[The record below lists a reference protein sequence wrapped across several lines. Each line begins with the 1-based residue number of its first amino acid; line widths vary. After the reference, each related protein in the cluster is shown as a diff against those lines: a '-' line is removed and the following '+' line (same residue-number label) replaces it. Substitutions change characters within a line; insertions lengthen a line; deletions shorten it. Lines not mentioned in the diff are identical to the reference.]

1 MKDLRKFY
9 YWCALVFLIIF
20 LLLQWYFYLN
30 PTTIEE
36 DNEEFYDNIKKI
48 EVKSII
54 KRKRLDFK
62 NRTALYV
69 VYEQDSLPIFSD
81 WEEKIQVGDSIIK
94 PKGSLKL
101 LIKRGGY
108 LIDTLDY
115 EENNSIIL
123 PNNW

>member
-9 YWCALVFLIIF
+9 YWCAFITILLFS
-20 LLLQWYFYLN
+20 LLQWYFYLN

-36 DNEEFYDNIKKI
+36 DNKLLLSKIREREIKA
-48 EVKSII
+48 VI
-54 KRKRLDFK
+54 KRKSINNYKRRAIFI
-62 NRTALYV
+62 
-69 VYEQDSLPIFSD
+69 VYDKDSIPID
-81 WEEKIQVGDSIIK
+81 YEWEEKIQVGDSIIK

-101 LIKRGGY
+101 LIKRGSY

-115 EENNSIIL
+115 EDNNSIIL

>member
-9 YWCALVFLIIF
+9 YWCAFITILLFS
-20 LLLQWYFYLN
+20 LLQWYFYLN

-54 KRKRLDFK
+54 KRKSLDFK
-62 NRTALYV
+62 NRRALYV

-101 LIKRGGY
+101 IIKNNFK
-108 LIDTLDY
+108 IDTLDY
-115 EENNSIIL
+115 EDNNSIIL

>member
-9 YWCALVFLIIF
+9 YWCVFITILLF
-20 LLLQWYFYLN
+20 SLLQWYFHLN

-36 DNEEFYDNIKKI
+36 DNKLLLSKIREREIKT
-48 EVKSII
+48 II
-54 KRKRLDFK
+54 KRKSINNYKRRAIFIIYDK
-62 NRTALYV
+62 DSIPID
-69 VYEQDSLPIFSD
+69 YE

-115 EENNSIIL
+115 EDNNSIIL